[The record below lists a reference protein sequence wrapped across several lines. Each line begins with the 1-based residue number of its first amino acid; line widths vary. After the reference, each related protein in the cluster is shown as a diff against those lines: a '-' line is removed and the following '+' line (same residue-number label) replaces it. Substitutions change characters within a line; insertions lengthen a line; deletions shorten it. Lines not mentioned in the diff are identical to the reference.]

1 MSRHDYEVSEQYFIY
16 LSRQI
21 ADSAKGCPKRTEL
34 MYENTTAA
42 HGERRVHR
50 TALALIRDGCERNV
64 HPFACAERFVQY
76 RQALLK
82 RQHLH
87 IIHNGKYELTE
98 HFVRSDYGV
107 TKRDSSSSPKR
118 VS

>member
-1 MSRHDYEVSEQYFIY
+1 MSRHDYEVSEQYLIY

-50 TALALIRDGCERNV
+50 TALALIRGRW
-64 HPFACAERFVQY
+64 
-76 RQALLK
+76 
-82 RQHLH
+82 
-87 IIHNGKYELTE
+87 
-98 HFVRSDYGV
+98 
-107 TKRDSSSSPKR
+107 
-118 VS
+118 